1 MTDLI
6 ERLLNAARGEDGLAS
21 NVPNTL
27 LREAAAALEAA
38 REDVANAAR
47 WRLCTSEHQ
56 IEGDEVIKCHVNV
69 GVNVWQGA
77 EWCAFYEC
85 SPDELQAAI
94 DQARGKAGGEVEGG

>member
-1 MTDLI
+1 M
-6 ERLLNAARGEDGLAS
+6 GEID
-21 NVPNTL
+21 VL
-27 LREAAAALEAA
+27 LRDLKKHGNAGRDCALAAEDALTIAAAIEAA
-38 REDVANAAR
+38 REDAANAAR

-69 GVNVWQGA
+69 GVNVWHGA

-94 DQARGKAGGEVEGG
+94 DQARGKENGNG